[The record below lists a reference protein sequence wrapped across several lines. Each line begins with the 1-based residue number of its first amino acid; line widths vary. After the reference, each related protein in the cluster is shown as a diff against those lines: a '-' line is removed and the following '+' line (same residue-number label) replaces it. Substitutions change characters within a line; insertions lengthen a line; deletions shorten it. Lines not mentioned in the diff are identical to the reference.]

1 MDADTVGRN
10 AHVMLE
16 LTFHMAGAQLPQ
28 TMNLPAWVRTFDP
41 SSRHRFFLLHER
53 QSINMMNND
62 NDTLV
67 SSSNNDTTTDPE
79 EGVAL
84 PQGAHLN
91 FMGAPSYKLGSALT
105 TLQIMAA
112 SSFFGEP
119 SYYGS
124 PSRKMSTASDKIS
137 DPRDH
142 LARNQG
148 HLGSLVVKRF
158 QGSSAQ
164 QMAEA
169 IDAALEEDAEGTLQL
184 AVRLR
189 RQDHIRT
196 TPQVILVRAAKHE
209 KVRGTNLISRYA
221 PFITSRPDEP
231 MVQKAYHDAAFGT
244 SKYPNALKKFW
255 ASYLGGLTD
264 FKAAK
269 YRNAVQGHPMVDL
282 VNLTHPKA
290 TETLTKLVKGELKLE
305 EGDTWESMI
314 SAKGS
319 TKENWE
325 QAVAVMGHMALL
337 RNLRN
342 FNDKG
347 VNPEVYLPKLL
358 STAENGKQLPFRYF
372 SAYQAIGGSLAPKDL
387 VAALDECMRISLGSL
402 PHFKGRSMSLCDNS
416 GSAHGAHTSEWGSTT
431 VATIANLTALITAL
445 ISDHGHVGVFGD
457 TLKTIDIS
465 AGVRSPLKILEQVNA
480 LGHQVGGSTENGI
493 WLFWRDAIKKKQH
506 WDNVFVYSDM
516 QAGHGGLYGVNA
528 TDYRQHL
535 VGYRNIDV
543 PSLVAQY
550 RREVNPRVNVY
561 LVQVAGYSDTIIPE
575 AYYRTFILGGW
586 SAGLLRYAHQ
596 MAEIF
601 DGSDRVTHTNS

>member
-1 MDADTVGRN
+1 
-10 AHVMLE
+10 
-16 LTFHMAGAQLPQ
+16 
-28 TMNLPAWVRTFDP
+28 
-41 SSRHRFFLLHER
+41 
-53 QSINMMNND
+53 MMNND
-62 NDTLV
+62 DTLV
-67 SSSNNDTTTDPE
+67 SSSDNDSPE
-79 EGVAL
+79 EGGAL

-105 TLQIMAA
+105 TLQVMAA

-119 SYYGS
+119 TYYGA
-124 PSRKMSTASDKIS
+124 PSHKKVASTAFERLSVPTPS
-137 DPRDH
+137 LLDH
-142 LARNQG
+142 NQRK
-148 HLGSLVVKRF
+148 LGPQVVKKF

-164 QMAEA
+164 QMAQA
-169 IDAALEEDAEGTLQL
+169 IDAALDEDAEGTLQL

-189 RQDHIRT
+189 RQDYIRT

-209 KVRGTNLISRYA
+209 KVRGSNLIARYA
-221 PFITSRPDEP
+221 PFITARPDEP
-231 MVQKAYHDAAFGT
+231 MVQKAYHDASFGT
-244 SKYPNALKKFW
+244 SKYPNSLKKFW
-255 ASYLGGLTD
+255 AHYLENLKG
-264 FKAAK
+264 FSAAK
-269 YRNAVQGHPMVDL
+269 YRNAVPGHPMVDL

-325 QAVAVMGHMALL
+325 QAIAVMGHMALL

-342 FNDKG
+342 FRDKG
-347 VNPEVYLPKLL
+347 VSPDLYLGKLIA
-358 STAENGKQLPFRYF
+358 TAENGKQLPFRYS
-372 SAYQAIGGSLAPKDL
+372 SAFQAIGGSNAPQD
-387 VAALDECMRISLGSL
+387 VIAALDECMRISLGNL

-431 VATIANLTALITAL
+431 VAMIANLTALITAL
-445 ISDHGHVGVFGD
+445 ISDEGHVGVFGD
-457 TLKTIDIS
+457 TLKTIDLS
-465 AGVRSPLKILEQVNA
+465 KGVRSPLKIHDQVNA

-493 WLFWRDAIKKKQH
+493 WLFWRDAIRNKQH

-535 VGYRNIDV
+535 IGSRNIDV
-543 PSLVAQY
+543 PSLVATY
-550 RREVNPRVNVY
+550 RREVNPKVNVY

-596 MAEIF
+596 MAQIF
-601 DGSDRVTHTNS
+601 DGSDLVTHTNG